1 LGGLDLLTAPAAL
14 DVHGW
19 IALAILAAAVILFV
33 TKWLPI
39 EVTSLAIPVALL
51 ATGVLEDPA
60 VALQGFG
67 NHAVIAI
74 ASIFVVGGGL
84 QESGVAALLARGLQ
98 RVGGGSRCKL
108 QLVVLLVAAGVS
120 SFMSNGACVAMLI
133 PAVAVLARRTRVPS
147 SLLMMPLAFGAVLG
161 GNLTV
166 IGTAP
171 NLLISD
177 FFHAQTGE
185 QMGIFEFARVGL
197 PVVLAGALFM
207 AFFGRRLLPERTS
220 QDRLKEALLPE
231 ELAEAHNLDHIL
243 FRARIG
249 PHSGVA
255 GKTLEECR
263 IPEKYDLQVALVVRQ
278 GSLGQF
284 SLQPSAGLTLQP
296 DDQIYLD
303 GSDEAAWRFAEEE
316 LLQLGVAGSRTV
328 ERILGRGITMAEVV
342 LSPHSQ
348 VVGRT
353 LKQLDFRRT
362 HGLSV
367 LSFWRRGAPVL
378 EHFPER
384 RLEFGDAM
392 LVSGPAEKIRAL
404 DGHPDYVV
412 LWDRLREKDV
422 RRAPLA
428 LLLLLLAVIPPVLG
442 LAPLAV
448 SALAAAML
456 MRATRCVSAAGMR
469 RAIDW
474 RVLFLIIGTIPLGT
488 ALAERGVAAAAAEHL
503 LAMVSGL
510 GPPAVLAVLF
520 FLAAAVALTTSNSA
534 AALILAPIAAE
545 AAHAGGI
552 EMRTAL
558 FAVAYGCSC
567 AFILP
572 VPQWNLLVMSPGGY
586 RARDYLR
593 LGGPMSLVVGATAV
607 GALLLFGA
615 HA

>member
-1 LGGLDLLTAPAAL
+1 MDLLTAPASL

-19 IALAILAAAVILFV
+19 IALGILAVAVVLFV

-39 EVTSLAIPVALL
+39 EVTALAIPVALL
-51 ATGVLEDPA
+51 ATGVLEDPSL
-60 VALQGFG
+60 ALQGFG

-84 QESGVAALLARGLQ
+84 QESGVSTLLARGLQ

-161 GNLTV
+161 GNLTL

-177 FFHAQTGE
+177 YFHAQTGD
-185 QMGIFEFARVGL
+185 QMGIFEFAWVGV
-197 PVVLAGALFM
+197 PVVLAGALFL
-207 AFFGRRLLPERTS
+207 AFFGRRLLPERTPQ
-220 QDRLKEALLPE
+220 QDRLREARLPE
-231 ELAEAHNLDHIL
+231 ELAEAHRLDHIL

-284 SLQPSAGLTLQP
+284 SLQPSAGLVLQP

-384 RLEFGDAM
+384 ALEFGDAM
-392 LVSGPAEKIRAL
+392 LVSGPAEKIRGL

-412 LWDRLREKDV
+412 LWDQLREKDV
-422 RRAPLA
+422 SRAPLA
-428 LLLLLLAVIPPVLG
+428 ILLLLLAVIPPVLG

-488 ALAERGVAAAAAEHL
+488 ALASRGVAAAAADHL

-510 GPPAVLAVLF
+510 GPPAVLTALF
-520 FLAAAVALTTSNSA
+520 FLAAAVALTTTNSA
-534 AALILAPIAAE
+534 AALIL
-545 AAHAGGI
+545 
-552 EMRTAL
+552 
-558 FAVAYGCSC
+558 
-567 AFILP
+567 
-572 VPQWNLLVMSPGGY
+572 
-586 RARDYLR
+586 
-593 LGGPMSLVVGATAV
+593 
-607 GALLLFGA
+607 
-615 HA
+615 